1 MAAAPRPP
9 SPKSLVKSL
18 QRINVSINSDLARLP
33 RRDVSP
39 FQQQVT
45 DLKDSEINN
54 NKKTIYFEKVNDDN
68 TKSSNIVLFFP
79 NQKAYP
85 SKDTVIREGRST
97 RTDFDGQD
105 YNYKNEIL
113 SLLGY
118 KDGNE
123 DDGYK

>member
-54 NKKTIYFEKVNDDN
+54 NNNKNDNNNNNNNNSTYHDTTN
-68 TKSSNIVLFFP
+68 ENKESSYSEV
-79 NQKAYP
+79 
-85 SKDTVIREGRST
+85 T
-97 RTDFDGQD
+97 RGL
-105 YNYKNEIL
+105 Y
-113 SLLGY
+113 
-118 KDGNE
+118 
-123 DDGYK
+123 

>member
-9 SPKSLVKSL
+9 SPKSLVQSL

-54 NKKTIYFEKVNDDN
+54 DNNKNNNNNNNNNSTYHDTTNENKESKSNKNIARKPPIGIRNIKKHNNNSNTNLSKKKKYF
-68 TKSSNIVLFFP
+68 FFVY
-79 NQKAYP
+79 NQWK
-85 SKDTVIREGRST
+85 
-97 RTDFDGQD
+97 
-105 YNYKNEIL
+105 
-113 SLLGY
+113 
-118 KDGNE
+118 
-123 DDGYK
+123 